1 MPDFSRNNSNETMK
15 YGQLIEY
22 NMRTIC
28 FEKLCKNVVEKLV
41 PDPLKKTKIKHIS
54 GLTVSSFIQ
63 FVFSVCPSRGLPTLN
78 LF

>member
-1 MPDFSRNNSNETMK
+1 M
-15 YGQLIEY
+15 
-22 NMRTIC
+22 
-28 FEKLCKNVVEKLV
+28 EKLV

-78 LF
+78 LFEKYYKKFFFLNISKNVKPNEIPKGEN